1 MGWLSLIKV
10 VLSLANVLTRY
21 ARDRQLISA
30 GEAKAVAKSATKSL
44 EIIAR
49 AQAAKRRVR
58 HDAASVQSDKFNT
71 DNH

>member
-1 MGWLSLIKV
+1 MGWLGLIKV
-10 VLSLANVLTRY
+10 VLSLANALTRY

-58 HDAASVQSDKFNT
+58 HDDASVLDDPANR